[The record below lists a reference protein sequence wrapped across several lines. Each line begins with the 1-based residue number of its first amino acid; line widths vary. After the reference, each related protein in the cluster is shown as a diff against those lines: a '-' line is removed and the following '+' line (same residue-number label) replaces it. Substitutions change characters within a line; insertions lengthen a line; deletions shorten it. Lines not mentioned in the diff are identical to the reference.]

1 VLRTS
6 AITGAGI
13 ESTVAAI
20 ATCLVPWSPAPGDAV
35 PFNNRQQ
42 RLLQRAGEQLQQAN
56 VQQSIA
62 ALDALLGIAVGRGQ

>member
-6 AITGAGI
+6 AITSEGI

-35 PFNNRQQ
+35 PLNDRQQ
-42 RLLQRAGEQLQQAN
+42 RLLQRAGDQLRQAN
-56 VQQSIA
+56 FQQSIA
-62 ALDALLGIAVGRGQ
+62 ALDELLAVLA